1 MIFMLMSS
9 FDFWEGVHTN
19 KLAFDHLFGREF
31 VEIEVSHY
39 LSEIHIPITILMGKY
54 DFQVAPD
61 FTWDPILK
69 DFQKVQFWL
78 FEKSAHLPF
87 FEEPER
93 FVSII
98 KKIPDTL

>member
-1 MIFMLMSS
+1 
-9 FDFWEGVHTN
+9 
-19 KLAFDHLFGREF
+19 
-31 VEIEVSHY
+31 
-39 LSEIHIPITILMGKY
+39 MGKY
-54 DFQVAPD
+54 DFQVAPY

-69 DFQKVQFWL
+69 DFPKVQFWL

-93 FVSII
+93 FVSMI